1 MTKRQFLFSL
11 RDRLEELPPQE
22 VEERLYFYSEMIDD
36 RMEEGLSEEE
46 AVASVGTVDRV
57 AAQIMEETPP
67 EKRKSF
73 PKRKLKPW
81 EITLLV
87 LGSPLWV
94 SLLIGAAAV
103 AVSLYAAGWAVIVS
117 LWAVFASLIGC
128 ALGGVIGGIV
138 AASFSGA
145 AGAAL
150 IGAGILC
157 AGLAILMFLGC
168 QAATKGICL
177 LTKKVFRKRGA
188 AK

>member
-1 MTKRQFLFSL
+1 MDKKEFLQLLQKSL
-11 RDRLEELPPQE
+11 AGLPRE
-22 VEERLYFYSEMIDD
+22 DMEERLNFYSEMIDD

-57 AAQIMEETPP
+57 AAQILEETPP

-87 LGSPLWV
+87 LGSPLWI

-103 AVSLYAAGWAVIVS
+103 AVSLYAAVWAVIVS
-117 LWAVFASLIGC
+117 LWEVFGALIGC
-128 ALGGVIGGIV
+128 TLGGIIGGI
-138 AASFSGA
+138 AAMSLSGT

-168 QAATKGICL
+168 RAATKGFCL
-177 LTKKVFRKRGA
+177 LTKKVFAKRGA